1 MDSLIIRPIKPH
13 DNQALAHLIRHVL
26 TEFNANK
33 PGTAFFD
40 KTLDSL
46 SNVFTVEGSGYW
58 VAEENDVF
66 IGGAGIYPTEGL
78 PEGYCELVK
87 LYLHAG
93 ARRKGIGKKLL
104 DTCFSSARI
113 AGYTHIY
120 LETMPELNAAIP
132 VYEKAGFIYLK
143 QPLGNS
149 GHYYCTIRMVK
160 KL

>member
-13 DNQALAHLIRHVL
+13 DNQALAYLIRHVL

-78 PEGYCELVK
+78 PGGYCELVK
-87 LYLHAG
+87 LYLHAD
-93 ARRKGIGKKLL
+93 ARGKGIGKKLL
-104 DTCFSSARI
+104 DTCFTSARV
-113 AGYTHIY
+113 AGYTHMY
-120 LETMPELNAAIP
+120 LETTPELNAAISI
-132 VYEKAGFIYLK
+132 YKKAGFTRLR